1 MITLFQNKLNKKL
14 DTYEPFVQLLKTF
27 RQTDFS
33 VEIEGAEGFFLAI
46 LLERLFRYAKSP
58 FLIVTPTEQEAET
71 LVRDLNIFTPRAYQ
85 FPWWKIGP
93 YGGRLT
99 PLNIAGRRMYQLVQM
114 LDGEPFIA
122 VTSLRAFLAPLP
134 PPGFVAA
141 KLRTL
146 KPGQEFDPIEL
157 AKVLQRYRYLRVPR
171 VSVPGEFALRGEVLD
186 LFLPENEQ
194 AVRIVFEWDRI
205 EEIRLFDPLTQASTG
220 KLDDIRIFPVSEIV
234 WDAQR
239 QSRLKELLPNAQD
252 LHVQIEEDGECPDE
266 VFWFPAAFE
275 PAASLADYLDD
286 SATQFFLFDD
296 RLVNM
301 GESLVKEYG
310 QLYREARIRRGPALK
325 PQQLLHDF
333 GELRQVHH
341 RTFTVPVLRDNSARR
356 IRFDY
361 EGPRSFFGNIE
372 YLKNEIENLL
382 DSGYDLTICAETE
395 NQAGRITHLLKDL
408 EVEVISSSISSGFS
422 IPPMKLMIIQ
432 ENEIFGR
439 RRRPPASVKKARTR
453 SIDTFVELNQGD
465 LVVHVNYGIGR
476 FKGIDRIKAL
486 GTERDYIKLEYAGEE
501 HIFIPIEQVN
511 LIQRYIGQEGR
522 APRLDTLGGKSWDR
536 RKSRVRKSVEDL
548 AEHLIDLYA
557 KRRKAKGYAFP
568 DDTDWQIE
576 FEAEFPYEETED
588 QLRAIED
595 VKADMEKPLPMD
607 RLVCGDV
614 GYGKT
619 EVAMRAAFKSV
630 VSGRQVAFLAPT
642 TILAEQHYENFI
654 ERFKRYPVRIDM
666 ISRFVQRS
674 SQKEVLRRVREG
686 ETDIL
691 IGTHR
696 ILQKDVQFK
705 SLGLMVVDEEQRFGV
720 KDKERLK
727 ELKSSVDVL
736 TLSATPIP
744 RTLHMSLLKIRDMSL
759 ITTPPVDRRP
769 IETHVQEFDEELVAK
784 SIRHEMERGGQVF
797 YLHNRVET
805 LLQVRQFIERVVPES
820 LIETAHGQM
829 TAAQLEDVMHRFVHG
844 AFQVL
849 VATTIIENGID
860 IPNVNTIIIDR
871 ADMYGISQLYQLR
884 GRVGRSDRPAYAY
897 LFFPEKRALSE
908 VAMKRLQIISDY
920 TDLGSGFKIAMKDL
934 EVRGTGNLLGRQQ
947 HGEIL
952 SVGFDM
958 YLRLLDEAVA
968 AMSEEEKEP
977 ETAPEVYL
985 ELDYSGYI
993 PDTYIQ
999 DITEK
1004 MEIYKMIA
1012 SIETDYDLER
1022 VYGEL
1027 TDRFGPMPEEVQS
1040 LLAIAELRIVC
1051 KKLHIRSL
1059 KERRGKVFVE
1069 FGRVSI
1075 ISPDRVLRLIN
1086 ESGGSVGLDAR
1097 NPNVILMNTE
1107 AIGLKEKSEFIREKL
1122 QSLL

>member
-14 DTYEPFVQLLKTF
+14 DTYEPFIQLLKTF
-27 RQTDFS
+27 RQAEFS

-71 LVRDLNIFTPRAYQ
+71 LVRDLSIFTPRAYQ
-85 FPWWKIGP
+85 FPWWKTGP
-93 YGGRLT
+93 YGGRST
-99 PLNIAGRRMYQLVQM
+99 PLSIAGRRMYQLVQM

-122 VTSLRAFLAPLP
+122 VASLRAFLSPMP

-146 KPGQEFDPIEL
+146 KTGQEFDPLEL
-157 AKVLQRYRYLRVPR
+157 AEELQRYRYLRVPR

-220 KLDDIRIFPVSEIV
+220 KLGEIRIFPVSEIV
-234 WDAQR
+234 WDSQR
-239 QSRLKELLPNAQD
+239 QSRLKKLLPNAQD
-252 LHVQIEEDGECPDE
+252 LHMRIEEEGECSDE
-266 VFWFPAAFE
+266 IYWFPAAFE

-286 SATQFFLFDD
+286 SATQFFIFDD

-301 GESLVKEYG
+301 GETLVKEYE

-325 PQQLLHDF
+325 PQQILHDF
-333 GELRQVHH
+333 SELRQVHH
-341 RTFTVPVLRDNSARR
+341 RTFTVPVLRDKSARR

-395 NQAGRITHLLKDL
+395 NQSGRITHLLRDL
-408 EVEVISSSISSGFS
+408 DIEVISSSISSGFS
-422 IPPMKLMIIQ
+422 IPPLRLMIIQ

-476 FKGIDRIKAL
+476 FKGIDRIQAL

-511 LIQRYIGQEGR
+511 LVQRYIGQEGR

-548 AEHLIDLYA
+548 AEHLIGLYA

-642 TILAEQHYENFI
+642 TILAEQHYDNFI

-727 ELKSSVDVL
+727 ELKASVDVL

-769 IETHVQEFDEELVAK
+769 IETHVQEFDEELVARA
-784 SIRHEMERGGQVF
+784 IRHEMERGGQIF

-805 LLQVRQFIERVVPES
+805 LLQVQQFIEQVVPES
-820 LIETAHGQM
+820 LIETAHGQLS
-829 TAAQLEDVMHRFVHG
+829 AAQLEDVMHRFVHG

-968 AMSEEEKEP
+968 AMSEEEKES

-993 PDTYIQ
+993 PDTYIE
-999 DITEK
+999 DTTEK

-1012 SIETDYDLER
+1012 SIEIDYDLER

-1097 NPNVILMNTE
+1097 NPNIILMSTE

>member
-1 MITLFQNKLNKKL
+1 
-14 DTYEPFVQLLKTF
+14 
-27 RQTDFS
+27 
-33 VEIEGAEGFFLAI
+33 
-46 LLERLFRYAKSP
+46 
-58 FLIVTPTEQEAET
+58 
-71 LVRDLNIFTPRAYQ
+71 
-85 FPWWKIGP
+85 
-93 YGGRLT
+93 
-99 PLNIAGRRMYQLVQM
+99 
-114 LDGEPFIA
+114 
-122 VTSLRAFLAPLP
+122 
-134 PPGFVAA
+134 
-141 KLRTL
+141 
-146 KPGQEFDPIEL
+146 
-157 AKVLQRYRYLRVPR
+157 
-171 VSVPGEFALRGEVLD
+171 
-186 LFLPENEQ
+186 
-194 AVRIVFEWDRI
+194 
-205 EEIRLFDPLTQASTG
+205 
-220 KLDDIRIFPVSEIV
+220 
-234 WDAQR
+234 
-239 QSRLKELLPNAQD
+239 
-252 LHVQIEEDGECPDE
+252 
-266 VFWFPAAFE
+266 
-275 PAASLADYLDD
+275 
-286 SATQFFLFDD
+286 
-296 RLVNM
+296 
-301 GESLVKEYG
+301 
-310 QLYREARIRRGPALK
+310 
-325 PQQLLHDF
+325 
-333 GELRQVHH
+333 
-341 RTFTVPVLRDNSARR
+341 
-356 IRFDY
+356 
-361 EGPRSFFGNIE
+361 
-372 YLKNEIENLL
+372 
-382 DSGYDLTICAETE
+382 
-395 NQAGRITHLLKDL
+395 
-408 EVEVISSSISSGFS
+408 
-422 IPPMKLMIIQ
+422 
-432 ENEIFGR
+432 
-439 RRRPPASVKKARTR
+439 
-453 SIDTFVELNQGD
+453 
-465 LVVHVNYGIGR
+465 
-476 FKGIDRIKAL
+476 
-486 GTERDYIKLEYAGEE
+486 
-501 HIFIPIEQVN
+501 
-511 LIQRYIGQEGR
+511 
-522 APRLDTLGGKSWDR
+522 
-536 RKSRVRKSVEDL
+536 
-548 AEHLIDLYA
+548 
-557 KRRKAKGYAFP
+557 
-568 DDTDWQIE
+568 
-576 FEAEFPYEETED
+576 
-588 QLRAIED
+588 
-595 VKADMEKPLPMD
+595 
-607 RLVCGDV
+607 
-614 GYGKT
+614 
-619 EVAMRAAFKSV
+619 
-630 VSGRQVAFLAPT
+630 
-642 TILAEQHYENFI
+642 
-654 ERFKRYPVRIDM
+654 
-666 ISRFVQRS
+666 
-674 SQKEVLRRVREG
+674 
-686 ETDIL
+686 
-691 IGTHR
+691 
-696 ILQKDVQFK
+696 
-705 SLGLMVVDEEQRFGV
+705 MVVDEEQRFGV

-727 ELKSSVDVL
+727 ELKASVDVL

-784 SIRHEMERGGQVF
+784 AIRHEMERRGQIF

-968 AMSEEEKEP
+968 AMSEEEKES

-993 PDTYIQ
+993 PDTYIE
-999 DITEK
+999 DTAEK

-1059 KERRGKVFVE
+1059 KERLGKVFVE

-1097 NPNVILMNTE
+1097 NPNIILMSTE